1 MLPGLLL
8 KLWSSPA
15 ASEKTRYL
23 PYFPVS
29 QSGTGKTAQQLLA
42 WPNWDDARTNPQS
55 ARGSAA
61 NSAQS
66 LSPSTRRPAR
76 IGSLNFGE
84 VSVFLPFVRTTEP
97 HHIWQKAR
105 GDNKCRGGKCFSNG
119 QKCIFPPDITKL
131 LNKIL
136 QPCLHVVVKR
146 IHFQKGKFQRFI

>member
-8 KLWSSPA
+8 KSWSSPA
-15 ASEKTRYL
+15 ASEKTQYTQSH
-23 PYFPVS
+23 PVS
-29 QSGTGKTAQQLLA
+29 NIRNADAASQLLA

-55 ARGSAA
+55 ARGSAV

-76 IGSLNFGE
+76 MGSLNFGE

-97 HHIWQKAR
+97 HHIWQKVR

-119 QKCIFPPDITKL
+119 QKCIFPPDITKF
-131 LNKIL
+131 LNKIS
-136 QPCLHVVVKR
+136 QSCLHVVVKR